1 MFWGREGIG
10 AMTAKAAEMDTAGK
24 IVPKKKRSFME
35 RMRGNWDLLLFCLP
49 GIVLTIVYHYI
60 PIYGVQIAFRNYKAK
75 KGIWGSDWVGLK
87 NFARFFHSADW
98 FVLVKNTL
106 LLSLYSLAAGF
117 PVAVILA
124 LMLNS
129 FRHKRY
135 RKVIQ
140 AVTYA
145 PNFISTIVMCGMLIL
160 FLSPRVGV
168 VNNVIRALGG
178 NTINFMAEISMWRH
192 IYVWSGIWQSMGW
205 SSVIYFAAL
214 AGVSPEYHEA
224 AIVDGAT
231 KFQRVLHIDLPF
243 LVPTMTMLLIL
254 NFGSILSIGFEK
266 AFALQNDLNIGVS
279 EIISTYVYKV
289 GLINRDI
296 SFSTAID
303 LFNSVVN
310 SILLITV
317 NAITAKMS
325 GNSLW

>member
-1 MFWGREGIG
+1 MAEFN
-10 AMTAKAAEMDTAGK
+10 TAVTKVSA
-24 IVPKKKRSFME
+24 PRRKRGFFE
-35 RMRGNWDLLLFCLP
+35 KMRGNWDLLAFCTP
-49 GIVLTIVYHYI
+49 GIIFTIIYHYI
-60 PIYGVQIAFRNYKAK
+60 PIYGVQIAFRNYKPK

-129 FRHKRY
+129 FRHKKY

-178 NTINFMAEISMWRH
+178 NPINFMAEVSMWRH
-192 IYVWSGIWQSMGW
+192 IYVWSGVWQGMGW

-243 LVPTMTMLLIL
+243 LAPTMTMLLIM
-254 NFGSILSIGFEK
+254 NMGSILSVGFEK
-266 AFALQNDLNIGVS
+266 AYALQNDLNLPVS
-279 EIISTYVYKV
+279 DIIATYTYRYGIIKSDISYSSAV
-289 GLINRDI
+289 GLM
-296 SFSTAID
+296 
-303 LFNSVVN
+303 NSLVN
-310 SILLITV
+310 SILLVTV
-317 NAITAKMS
+317 NFITGKLSDNA
-325 GNSLW
+325 LF